1 MAWLKAI
8 FIGLLLLV
16 VVAISGFFIWLAP
29 VGAGYTAKVMCSRI
43 VVSGL
48 SSERALNEDVLSD
61 NTSLLS
67 LITANIDLRH
77 QTVSAHAFGFRT
89 RVAVYRP
96 NMGCTL
102 TDPDQV
108 AALQNTSPV
117 LRPIAPQPLMTA
129 ALPPGIDR
137 RKLNNIIADAMDEP
151 TTTPSRRTRA
161 IVVLYKGRVVAERYG
176 DGISVDTPL
185 PGWSMTKSAFSA
197 ILGRMRMNGM
207 LPPLNYPVSI
217 NEWDTEPD
225 DPRIKITYDELLQ
238 MSSGLEFNESYWNPV
253 SDVVQMLFVAPSAA
267 GLAVSKPLTSTP
279 GTEWHYSSGTT
290 NVLSA
295 AMRNLTISMQQYQS
309 LPAELLFRPLGM
321 RHAVVET
328 DSDGYL
334 VGSTFMHAT
343 AREWAKLG
351 QFYLQDGVWNNTR
364 LLPEGWVAHA
374 TTPAPH
380 APNGSYGA
388 HWWLKMPSYGDN
400 GSSSGSGASPATPPI
415 PEDAFFALGHDGQSL
430 SVIPSKDLVIVRLGL
445 TRSNK
450 AFNPSA
456 FIGNI
461 ASLFPLQGPNA
472 AASDASDTSTATND
486 TN

>member
-29 VGAGYTAKVMCSRI
+29 VGAGYTAKVLCSRI
-43 VVSGL
+43 FVSGL

-61 NTSLLS
+61 NSSLLS

-102 TDPDQV
+102 TDPDKV
-108 AALQNTSPV
+108 SALQNTAPV

-129 ALPPGIDR
+129 PLPPGIDR
-137 RKLNNIIADAMDEP
+137 RKFNNILSEAMDEP
-151 TTTPSRRTRA
+151 SITPSRRTRA
-161 IVVLYKGRVVAERYG
+161 IVVLYKGRVVAERY
-176 DGISVDTPL
+176 DEGITVNTPL
-185 PGWSMTKSAFSA
+185 TGWSMTKSAFSA
-197 ILGRMRMNGM
+197 ILGRMRMKDM

-217 NEWDTEPD
+217 NEWDTQAN
-225 DPRIKITYDELLQ
+225 DPRVKITYDELLH
-238 MSSGLEFNESYWNPV
+238 MSSGLEFDESYRNPV

-267 GLAVSKPLTSTP
+267 GLAVSKPLATTP
-279 GTEWHYSSGTT
+279 GTEWRYSSGTT

-295 AMRNLTISMQQYQS
+295 AMRNLSSSMQQYQA

-334 VGSTFMHAT
+334 VGSSFMHAT

-351 QFYLQDGVWNNTR
+351 QLYLQDGVWNETR
-364 LLPEGWVAHA
+364 LLPKGWVEHA
-374 TTPAPH
+374 TTPAPN
-380 APNGSYGA
+380 APNGIYGA
-388 HWWLKMPSYGDN
+388 HWWLKLPDYSNDNQNSSDVPGD
-400 GSSSGSGASPATPPI
+400 AY
-415 PEDAFFALGHDGQSL
+415 FALGHDGQSL

-445 TRSNK
+445 TRSHN
-450 AFNPSA
+450 AFDVRR
-456 FIGNI
+456 FVGGI
-461 ASLFPLQGPNA
+461 AALFPQHTDA
-472 AASDASDTSTATND
+472 APSQDNGTDSAKDEKG
-486 TN
+486 